1 MALQLPMAEKIE
13 ILFLSTLKDRLNNPE
28 QVFKTMNPIEQVKE
42 MNNYDDEYIIGSED
56 EAGWLDNDDDEEEEQ
71 RWQEQD
77 HEQRKQ
83 RLIAEAYA
91 ADDWSVSTPKLQILL
106 QEEEARFKRLKNM
119 PILTPPVS
127 NWPAPEWDNYQY
139 CDQRNKAEI
148 ERFLEEDEIEME
160 TPDEDVRLS
169 KRAFASSNFTFMT
182 FVNSNKLQEE
192 LAKQIAADEA
202 K

>member
-1 MALQLPMAEKIE
+1 
-13 ILFLSTLKDRLNNPE
+13 
-28 QVFKTMNPIEQVKE
+28 MNPIEQVKE

-56 EAGWLDNDDDEEEEQ
+56 EAGWFDNDADEEEEQ
-71 RWQEQD
+71 RWQEAD

-106 QEEEARFKRLKNM
+106 QEEEERFKRLKNM
-119 PILTPPVS
+119 RILTPPVS
-127 NWPAPEWDNYQY
+127 NWPAPEWENNYQY
-139 CDQRNKAEI
+139 CDQRNKEAT

-160 TPDEDVRLS
+160 TPAEGVKLS
-169 KRAFASSNFTFMT
+169 KQSDQAFASSNFTFMT
-182 FVNSNKLQEE
+182 FVNGKKLQEE
-192 LAKQIAADEA
+192 LAKQTAADEA

>member
-1 MALQLPMAEKIE
+1 
-13 ILFLSTLKDRLNNPE
+13 
-28 QVFKTMNPIEQVKE
+28 MNPIEQVNK
-42 MNNYDDEYIIGSED
+42 MNIYDEEYIIGSED
-56 EAGWLDNDDDEEEEQ
+56 EAGYYDAEEEEQ
-71 RWQEQD
+71 RWQEED

-127 NWPAPEWDNYQY
+127 NWPAPEWENNYQY

-148 ERFLEEDEIEME
+148 ERFLEEDEIVME
-160 TPDEDVRLS
+160 TPDKDVRLS
-169 KRAFASSNFTFMT
+169 QRAFASSNFTFMT
-182 FVNSNKLQEE
+182 FVNGKKLQEE